1 MTFDMQDLKAQVAKL
16 NEHFL
21 NDSGLCVYCY
31 NVGLK
36 NEFCDRNPYS
46 VLGRNLE
53 SVFKHIDSKENKL
66 RILSQEMDSSS
77 TRAIKMWREE
87 TGKDC
92 VWPDRT
98 ELIKWLLDQLET
110 ATQERDQARKYGS
123 AAYTISV
130 MCEALDHG
138 GVSASKLAEM
148 LSQPLSE
155 MRTAGIQRVAN
166 ALFDAC
172 HGEVYADE
180 LETAKETI
188 KLLSEREPTQKEADH
203 ARSSAAGGTN
213 NTGDNECFVQLGG
226 WTSRRCADCNKWV
239 FGGPTRCSICVA
251 ISDPH

>member
-1 MTFDMQDLKAQVAKL
+1 MSFEVDSVRRFLDTETGFNPSDDARIARSHLKALLEYTEKQEKRLVDHDSL
-16 NEHFL
+16 NEEL
-21 NDSGLCVYCY
+21 SR
-31 NVGLK
+31 LK
-36 NEFCDRNPYS
+36 ALFE
-46 VLGRNLE
+46 L
-53 SVFKHIDSKENKL
+53 
-66 RILSQEMDSSS
+66 MDSSS
-77 TRAIKMWREE
+77 ARAIKMWREE
-87 TGKDC
+87 TGKDY

-123 AAYTISV
+123 AAHTISV
-130 MCEALDHG
+130 MCEALDRG

-148 LSQPLSE
+148 LSQPMSE

-188 KLLSEREPTQKEADH
+188 KLLSEREPTQKEADR
-203 ARSSAAGGTN
+203 ARSSAAGGNDSTS
-213 NTGDNECFVQLGG
+213 DNECFVELGG